1 MCRLVPP
8 QCAVRIAFGGMK
20 IRLIAAI
27 VLIGFAAAAKSG
39 EYQCELGIAEAERG
53 NADQAIAAF
62 DLCLADGSIRG
73 GVRADY
79 LAFRGS
85 LLLTRQSK
93 PLEASRDFEEVIR
106 LREKPDIYDFFW
118 LADAQAQY
126 KLFRDA
132 HATLAAAV
140 AVVKNMDP
148 SRGKAL
154 RDRIEFLA
162 KKFEAA
168 EASTKGK

>member
-1 MCRLVPP
+1 MG
-8 QCAVRIAFGGMK
+8 IAFDAMK
-20 IRLIAAI
+20 IRLVAAMVI
-27 VLIGFAAAAKSG
+27 FGFAAVAKSG
-39 EYQCELGIAEAERG
+39 EYQCEIGLAEAERG

-73 GVRADY
+73 GIRADY

-85 LLLTRQSK
+85 LLLMRQSK

-126 KLFRDA
+126 RLFREA
-132 HATLAAAV
+132 HATLAAA
-140 AVVKNMDP
+140 AEVVKKLDP
-148 SRGKAL
+148 ARGKAL
-154 RDRIEFLA
+154 RDRIEFLT
-162 KKFEAA
+162 KKYDAA
-168 EASTKGK
+168 EASTNGK